1 MNAGGQAKIKVKPGQ
16 PLDFLRALRS
26 IPAAVGRGAP
36 VWNRG
41 EPMPLRPY
49 IRRRALALVRV
60 LRLRVDNKTMLWP
73 VHAYGRGI
81 GLEQLAAEA
90 GYSRSSGV
98 RGLRELEALGIVET
112 EMRRPMRNRYKINEA
127 AMIKLAQAHMT
138 ATGACWD
145 EVDAGE
151 SEDQGPAD
159 RPPRWTAKLATGNGV
174 STGQV
179 WELMQAV
186 VAAVYGGEVDPR
198 EYGNIGRSVM
208 RIWALRDR
216 PAPADFALDLAV
228 LSQAARSAPGAPWND
243 IRGEVRGRNH
253 GKDRSRSLAELLRPA
268 PFSDR
273 LQAARG
279 YAMEIQELQ
288 ARSAQLRALESRKTA
303 GEGPLATRDER
314 DGSYDWRAALVEHD
328 RAVTSRFVRP
338 AAAAVGRPRPGATLV
353 DQPPQP
359 HALQASWDAA
369 LAAVVAGKAAGWM
382 TARTLLCDARVT
394 AGDVARLTVS
404 FDGDPRALPES
415 VLESLCREL
424 GRDVELVGEA
434 REPPG

>member
-1 MNAGGQAKIKVKPGQ
+1 MSAGGRAEIKVKPGQ

-41 EPMPLRPY
+41 EQMPLRPY

-127 AMIKLAQAHMT
+127 AMIKLAQSHMA

-145 EVDAGE
+145 EVDAGG
-151 SEDQGPAD
+151 SEDQDPAD

-174 STGQV
+174 STIQV

-186 VAAVYGGEVDPR
+186 VAAVYGGEADAR

-228 LSQAARSAPGAPWND
+228 MSQAARSAPGAPWNE
-243 IRGEVRGRNH
+243 IRGEVRGRNYR
-253 GKDRSRSLAELLRPA
+253 KDRSRSLAELLRPA

-279 YAMEIQELQ
+279 YAMEIQKIQ
-288 ARSAQLRALESRKTA
+288 ARSAQLRDLESRKITGLEPQA
-303 GEGPLATRDER
+303 PP
-314 DGSYDWRAALVEHD
+314 DGQDGVYDWRTALAEHD
-328 RAVTSRFVRP
+328 QAIDSHCVPPTTTAARRP
-338 AAAAVGRPRPGATLV
+338 KSAPLSLEPPR
-353 DQPPQP
+353 P

-394 AGDVARLTVS
+394 AGDLACLTVS
-404 FDGDPRALPES
+404 FDGDPLA
-415 VLESLCREL
+415 
-424 GRDVELVGEA
+424 
-434 REPPG
+434 